1 MKQKELNMKKI
12 YLHVVKFE
20 VEHIEEASSKIIEN
34 EILEVT
40 NEYVLLKDKTKYSRS
55 FEDKKYILDLDE
67 VSENIPAWE
76 NSYVEVYSYCDSS
89 DAFCVQQGF
98 IYDDENDDAELI
110 KSKAEIVKNNCT
122 KLFLYYAD
130 RQIKAIKKAKNI
142 VKNCPY
148 RVK

>member
-1 MKQKELNMKKI
+1 MKKL

-20 VEHIEEASSKIIEN
+20 LESIEAASSKIIET

-40 NEYVLLKDKTKYSRS
+40 NEYVQVKERTKYSRS

-67 VSENIPAWE
+67 VSEDIPAWE
-76 NSYVEVYSYCDSS
+76 EFYTEYYNEYDSS
-89 DAFCVQQGF
+89 DAFIVQQGF
-98 IYDDENDDAELI
+98 IYDDEKDDAELI

-130 RQIKAIKKAKNI
+130 QRIKSIKETKRI
-142 VKNCPY
+142 VVNCPY

>member
-1 MKQKELNMKKI
+1 MKKL

-20 VEHIEEASSKIIEN
+20 IEHIEEASSKIIEK

-40 NEYVLLKDKTKYSRS
+40 NEYVQLKDKTKYSRS

-67 VSENIPAWE
+67 VSEDIPAWE
-76 NSYVEVYSYCDSS
+76 NPYVEYYSDCDYS

-130 RQIKAIKKAKNI
+130 QRIKSIKETKRI
-142 VKNCPY
+142 VVNCPY

>member
-1 MKQKELNMKKI
+1 MKKL

-20 VEHIEEASSKIIEN
+20 LNFLEEASSKIIEN

-40 NEYVLLKDKTKYSRS
+40 NEYVQLIDKTKYRRS

-67 VSENIPAWE
+67 VSEDIPAWE
-76 NSYVEVYSYCDSS
+76 KFYIEYYSDDDAS
-89 DAFCVQQGF
+89 DAFIVQQGF
-98 IYDDENDDAELI
+98 IYDDEKDDAELI
-110 KSKAEIVKNNCT
+110 KSKAEIIKNNCT

-130 RQIKAIKKAKNI
+130 VQIKLLKKAKEI

>member
-1 MKQKELNMKKI
+1 MKKL

-40 NEYVLLKDKTKYSRS
+40 NEYVQLVDKIDKTKYCRS
-55 FEDKKYILDLDE
+55 VEGKKYILNLDE
-67 VSENIPAWE
+67 VSEDIPAWE
-76 NSYVEVYSYCDSS
+76 KFYIEYYDDHDAS
-89 DAFCVQQGF
+89 DAFIVQQGF

-110 KSKAEIVKNNCT
+110 KSKAEIVKNNYT

-130 RQIKAIKKAKNI
+130 EQIKAIKKAKEI

-148 RVK
+148 HVK

>member
-1 MKQKELNMKKI
+1 MKKL

-20 VEHIEEASSKIIEN
+20 MDYLEDASSKIIED

-40 NEYVLLKDKTKYSRS
+40 NEYVLLKDKTKQNRS
-55 FEDKKYILDLDE
+55 FNGKKYILDLDE

-76 NSYVEVYSYCDSS
+76 KAYVEEYSYCDFS
-89 DAFCVQQGF
+89 DAFCVKQGF

-130 RQIKAIKKAKNI
+130 QQIKAIKKAKNI

>member
-1 MKQKELNMKKI
+1 MKKL
-12 YLHVVKFE
+12 YMHVVKFE
-20 VEHIEEASSKIIEN
+20 LDAIEEASSKIIEN

-40 NEYVLLKDKTKYSRS
+40 NEYVQLKDKTKYSRS

-67 VSENIPAWE
+67 VSADIPAWE
-76 NSYVEVYSYCDSS
+76 NFYAEYYSDCDYS

-110 KSKAEIVKNNCT
+110 KSKAEIIKNNCT

-130 RQIKAIKKAKNI
+130 QQIKKIEKAKNI

>member
-1 MKQKELNMKKI
+1 M
-12 YLHVVKFE
+12 HVVKFE
-20 VEHIEEASSKIIEN
+20 LDAIEEASSKIIEK

-55 FEDKKYILDLDE
+55 FENKKFVLELDKI
-67 VSENIPAWE
+67 SEDIPALE
-76 NSYVEVYSYCDSS
+76 QFYIEYYGEYDSS
-89 DAFCVQQGF
+89 DAYIVQQGF
-98 IYDDENDDAELI
+98 IYDDEKDDAELI

-122 KLFLYYAD
+122 KLFLDCAD
-130 RQIKAIKKAKNI
+130 QQIKAIKKAKNI

>member
-1 MKQKELNMKKI
+1 MKKL

-20 VEHIEEASSKIIEN
+20 IEHIEEASSKIIEN
-34 EILEVT
+34 EILETT
-40 NEYVLLKDKTKYSRS
+40 NEYVLLKDKTKQNRS
-55 FEDKKYILDLDE
+55 FQNKKYILDLDE
-67 VSENIPAWE
+67 VSEDIPAWE
-76 NSYVEVYSYCDSS
+76 KAYVEYYSDCDYS

-130 RQIKAIKKAKNI
+130 QQIKAIKEAKEI